1 MLFSKKSPPV
11 HSLSTAPVVKELSQ
25 GVDDATVQKI
35 TEMCHLAAQ
44 GDLEARIIG
53 MSDHPKFGGLARAIN
68 AMLDMADSFVRESA
82 AAMTYCS
89 RNEYFR
95 PILLRGMKGAYR
107 TSAVLNN
114 CAAAQLKSSSES
126 LSLVAQ
132 LASDNTIA
140 INAVAAACEELHA
153 TGSQISHQADG
164 ALELSQGGL
173 HRGEQAL
180 EQMKQLEAA
189 FRQVDDIVSRLLGIS
204 ERTNLLALN
213 ASIEATRAG
222 EQGNRF
228 AIIAHEVKELS
239 KNSASATNGIRS
251 QVDLMR
257 QSVEGVSNL
266 IQTIHE
272 SLTATTSSAS
282 TIAGSI
288 GEQVAAT
295 NEISQQIADLTANSK
310 SVADQVARHKA
321 G

>member
-1 MLFSKKSPPV
+1 MLFSKKQ
-11 HSLSTAPVVKELSQ
+11 TAPLPSSDSTSAK
-25 GVDDATVQKI
+25 DASREIEDGTIQKI
-35 TEMCHLAAQ
+35 TEMCHHAAQ

-53 MSDHPKFGGLARAIN
+53 LSDHPKLGGLARAIN

-82 AAMTYCS
+82 AAMLCCS
-89 RNEYFR
+89 RNEYHR
-95 PILLRGMKGAYR
+95 PILLRGLKGAYR
-107 TSAVLNN
+107 SSAVIINR
-114 CAAAQLKSSSES
+114 AAAQLKSGSES

-132 LASDNTIA
+132 LASDNTLA

-164 ALELSQGGL
+164 SLELSQGGL
-173 HRGEQAL
+173 QRGEEAL
-180 EQMKQLEAA
+180 QKMKVLESA

-257 QSVEGVSNL
+257 KSVEDVSAL
-266 IQTIHE
+266 IQTIHS
-272 SLTATTSSAS
+272 SLSATTSSAS
-282 TIAGSI
+282 AIAGAI
-288 GEQVAAT
+288 GEQVTAT
-295 NEISQQIADLTANSK
+295 NEISQQISDLTANSK

>member
-1 MLFSKKSPPV
+1 MLFSKKQPAPLPV
-11 HSLSTAPVVKELSQ
+11 SAAPLGVEPSRE
-25 GVDDATVQKI
+25 VDDGTVQKI
-35 TEMCHLAAQ
+35 TDMCHLAAQ

-53 MSDHPKFGGLARAIN
+53 LTEHPKLGGMAIAIN
-68 AMLDMADSFVRESA
+68 AMLDMADSFVREASA
-82 AAMTYCS
+82 AMLTCS
-89 RNEYFR
+89 RNEFHR
-95 PILLRGMKGAYR
+95 PILLRGLKGAYR
-107 TSAVLNN
+107 SGAVIINR
-114 CAAAQLKSSSES
+114 AAAQLKSSSES
-126 LSLVAQ
+126 LDHVAQ
-132 LASDNTIA
+132 LASDNTLA

-173 HRGEQAL
+173 HRGEEAL
-180 EQMKQLEAA
+180 EKMKVLETA
-189 FRQVDDIVSRLLGIS
+189 FRQVDDIVARLLGIS

-239 KNSASATNGIRS
+239 KNSASATNGIRT
-251 QVDLMR
+251 QVDRMR
-257 QSVEGVSNL
+257 QSVEDVSNL
-266 IQTIHE
+266 IQTIHG
-272 SLTATTSSAS
+272 SLAATTSSAS

-310 SVADQVARHKA
+310 SVADQVARHRA
-321 G
+321 D